1 MMETKMDKTLP
12 NGLVYL
18 ENVGVVVGQSHDGK
32 ILAHVGPEHVLVMGP
47 TRCGKGVNT
56 VIPTALTW
64 TGSAFFLDYKGEIW
78 HLTSGYRKNV
88 LGQKVMK
95 IDPASI
101 DESHADEVIDEAVR
115 AFCDSDEDVSL
126 YLSGSIKDILATKE
140 VVRKF
145 VDKLLQALLPDEHKK
160 RKGRTLV
167 VLDEFPQLGRLESI
181 ETALAISAGNGIK
194 MCLVC
199 QDVNQLNK
207 EYTKD
212 NSIAANC
219 HAHVYFTPQDEAT
232 AEAIS
237 RILGN
242 RTVEGDSRGVS
253 GGTTKVMT
261 PDEVARMGADKV
273 LMLVAG
279 YEPMMLDKF
288 RYYMDRELSGKVTDP
303 PQE

>member
-1 MMETKMDKTLP
+1 M
-12 NGLVYL
+12 
-18 ENVGVVVGQSHDGK
+18 
-32 ILAHVGPEHVLVMGP
+32 
-47 TRCGKGVNT
+47 
-56 VIPTALTW
+56 
-64 TGSAFFLDYKGEIW
+64 
-78 HLTSGYRKNV
+78 
-88 LGQKVMK
+88 
-95 IDPASI
+95 
-101 DESHADEVIDEAVR
+101 
-115 AFCDSDEDVSL
+115 
-126 YLSGSIKDILATKE
+126 
-140 VVRKF
+140 VRKF

-242 RTVEGDSRGVS
+242 RTLEGDSSVS

-261 PDEVARMGADKV
+261 PDEVARMGADRV

-279 YEPMMLDKF
+279 YEPVMLDKF